1 MECTTVIPS
10 LVSTAIIRVLDLG
23 SNPPGAWDLSSLS
36 EFVSQAQ
43 ALSSGASH
51 RGAEHGVRPY
61 HEMRRNLK
69 RPKDPNLV
77 TTMIGYGLTPWP

>member
-51 RGAEHGVRPY
+51 RGKRMHR
-61 HEMRRNLK
+61 MRETQEALRS
-69 RPKDPNLV
+69 
-77 TTMIGYGLTPWP
+77 